1 MAGACSEWTQQETT
15 MICCLSVLGWLP
27 YFAFSTHG
35 SIVFWKDAGFQ
46 MAPLLIFLLLLSA
59 QCSLK
64 LVWECL
70 IKGFALFFFVYPDGL
85 RYKNWSG
92 SEIVKVMMSEP

>member
-1 MAGACSEWTQQETT
+1 

-27 YFAFSTHG
+27 YFTFSTHG
-35 SIVFWKDAGFQ
+35 SSVFWKDAGSV
-46 MAPLLIFLLLLSA
+46 PDFLLLLSA

-70 IKGFALFFFVYPDGL
+70 IKGFALFCCCFSIQTV
-85 RYKNWSG
+85 
-92 SEIVKVMMSEP
+92 